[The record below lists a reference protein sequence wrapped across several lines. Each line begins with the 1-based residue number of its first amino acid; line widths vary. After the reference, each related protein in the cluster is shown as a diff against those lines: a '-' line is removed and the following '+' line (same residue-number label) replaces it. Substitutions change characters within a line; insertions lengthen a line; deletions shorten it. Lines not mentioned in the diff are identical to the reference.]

1 MTSQEKLL
9 SYVILGISKGLL
21 GEFDEVPD
29 EPASTKT
36 ATRLAELTKATE
48 VVVENQL
55 ALDNRLARL
64 EDELRALRADLKEY
78 TLVAA
83 MRPPAAAEPTP
94 ITAEPTPIT
103 EAVTRVTRAEAYVEE
118 IENREQLRDL
128 ADLVDCVRVQRGI
141 SREQMAQD
149 VGSPMEPLGELMQ
162 TDLATLAR
170 AAKMLNETGPQRM
183 HAPLAP
189 YPSLSSPPP
198 TPDLSS
204 PPAKV
209 EPTKRTKRSA
219 KGSKPAKQS
228 SKSTKPAKQSST
240 RSSKKQPKAQAT
252 NDEVPVVE
260 PWMSEWADKVAE
272 GMGVPNPSE
281 QTATGETVVR
291 LRAKGGRR

>member
-1 MTSQEKLL
+1 MTNQEKLL

-29 EPASTKT
+29 EPPSTKT

-78 TLVAA
+78 TLIAA
-83 MRPPAAAEPTP
+83 MRPPA
-94 ITAEPTPIT
+94 TAEPPLAPQSMPTT
-103 EAVTRVTRAEAYVEE
+103 KGVARVEE
-118 IENREQLRDL
+118 VENREQLRHL

-149 VGSPMEPLGELMQ
+149 VGAPVEPLGELMQ

-170 AAKMLNETGPQRM
+170 AAKMVNETGPQRM

-198 TPDLSS
+198 NPDLSS
-204 PPAKV
+204 PPPKA

-252 NDEVPVVE
+252 SDEVPVVE

-272 GMGVPNPSE
+272 GMGVPKPSE

>member
-1 MTSQEKLL
+1 MTNQEKLL

-149 VGSPMEPLGELMQ
+149 LGSPVELLGDVMRRG
-162 TDLATLAR
+162 LATLAR
-170 AAKMLNETGPQRM
+170 AAKMVNETGPLRT
-183 HAPLAP
+183 HAPLSPYAP
-189 YPSLSSPPP
+189 LSSPPSRA
-198 TPDLSS
+198 DLSPQ
-204 PPAKV
+204 PPEA
-209 EPTKRTKRSA
+209 EPTKRTKGTS
-219 KGSKPAKQS
+219 KSNKPAKQS
-228 SKSTKPAKQSST
+228 SK
-240 RSSKKQPKAQAT
+240 RSSKKQPRAQAT
-252 NDEVPVVE
+252 GDEAP
-260 PWMSEWADKVAE
+260 
-272 GMGVPNPSE
+272 GMGVLTPSE

-291 LRAKGGRR
+291 LRANGGR